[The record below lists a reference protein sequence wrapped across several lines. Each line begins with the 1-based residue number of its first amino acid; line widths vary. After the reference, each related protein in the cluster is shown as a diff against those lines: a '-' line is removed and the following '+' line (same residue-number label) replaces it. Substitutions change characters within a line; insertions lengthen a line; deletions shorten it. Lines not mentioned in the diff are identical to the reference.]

1 MFKAFKFN
9 HVAVNVTDVD
19 KSREFY
25 EKVIGLK
32 KLPRPKINIPGE
44 WHGVGESAIHLIGGE
59 RRTDGID
66 PTGPHIAIQV
76 DDIDQTKASL
86 NEMGVAYLDA
96 AVMIAKLNLTPEQQ
110 KMVGR
115 QVWVKDPDGNVI
127 ELQERT
133 AE

>member
-1 MFKAFKFN
+1 MIKTGRLN

-44 WHGVGESAIHLIGGE
+44 WYGVGENAIHLIGGE
-59 RRTDGID
+59 RHKGID

-76 DDIDQTKASL
+76 DDIDETKRTLDA
-86 NEMGVAYLDA
+86 MGVKFLDA
-96 AVMIAKLNLTPEQQ
+96 AVMMAKLNLTPEQQ
-110 KMVGR
+110 KMVGK
-115 QVWVKDPDGNVI
+115 QVWVQDPDGNTI
-127 ELQERT
+127 ELQQRLD
-133 AE
+133 

>member
-1 MFKAFKFN
+1 MIKTGRLN

-44 WHGVGESAIHLIGGE
+44 WYGVGDNAIHLIGGE
-59 RRTDGID
+59 RRPREID

-76 DDIDQTKASL
+76 EDIEETKRTL
-86 NEMGVAYLDA
+86 NEMGITFLDA
-96 AVMIAKLNLTPEQQ
+96 AVMMAKMNLSPEQM
-110 KMVGR
+110 KMVGK
-115 QVWVKDPDGNVI
+115 QVWVKDPDGNTI

-133 AE
+133 D